1 MTIGARIKNRRKE
14 LGLTVEEVAKR
25 LGKNRATVYR
35 YESDFIRDVPYN
47 VLEPLAKVLE
57 MSPAELLTG
66 VKDWQTPL
74 ADDSVR
80 KERLLAGYEK
90 LNNDGRDEAIR
101 RIEEMT
107 LVPRFTEVQIFGL
120 PNEYDETMPVAA
132 HHSSAADGHE
142 AEALAEANKILRDDD
157 I

>member
-14 LGLTVEEVAKR
+14 LGLSVEEVAKR

-66 VKDWQTPL
+66 VKDAPVS
-74 ADDSVR
+74 DDAVR

-90 LNNDGRDEAIR
+90 LNDLGRDEAIR
-101 RIEEMT
+101 RIEEMA
-107 LVPRFTEVQIFGL
+107 LVSRFTEVQIFGL
-120 PNEYDETMPVAA
+120 PNEYDETMPIAA
-132 HHSSAADGHE
+132 HHRVRSRSNDAGAV
-142 AEALAEANKILRDDD
+142 AEANMLKGDSED
-157 I
+157 

>member
-1 MTIGARIKNRRKE
+1 MTIGARIKNRRKQ
-14 LGLTVEEVAKR
+14 LGLTVGEVAER

-66 VKDWQTPL
+66 VKDGQTPL

-107 LVPRFTEVQIFGL
+107 MVPRFTAVQKLGHQT
-120 PNEYDETMPVAA
+120 EYNETMPIAA
-132 HHSSAADGHE
+132 HHRVRSRSNDAGAV
-142 AEALAEANKILRDDD
+142 AEANKLKGDSED
-157 I
+157 